1 MSWGHLDEQI
11 QVEGELSDQEQQEA
25 IVDAASLKEEMTI
38 SKKQLADLKTKNKK
52 LSEANTA
59 AKAEVVKIT
68 QDTG

>member
-1 MSWGHLDEQI
+1 MGHLDEQI